1 MNRSLGVER
10 AYNLGDYNNIHL
22 IEYLNE
28 IPEDLWSDEYFCNRV
43 RLLQLLSLETTF
55 RKYVF
60 LKESLEKLPM
70 DQALEKLEELSSGVM
85 TELKNLIDE
94 RSKQNE

>member
-1 MNRSLGVER
+1 MNRSIGVER

-22 IEYLNE
+22 HEYLNE

>member
-1 MNRSLGVER
+1 VNRSLGVER

-22 IEYLNE
+22 MEYLNE
-28 IPEDLWSDEYFCNRV
+28 IPEDLWSDEHFSNRV

-55 RKYVF
+55 RKYLF
-60 LKESLEKLPM
+60 LKDSLEKLPPEE
-70 DQALEKLEELSSGVM
+70 ALTKLEELTSGVM